1 MTIVVRIGKLCMRLV
16 YCILKLFRTK
26 KGKILFLSRQSDTLS
41 LDFRMLKEELEKQA
55 AESGKK
61 IQIVQIC
68 NYMVDGKS
76 GIVKFGTD
84 VLRSMYH
91 LATSE
96 VAVLDAYW
104 PAVSMLNHKKS
115 LTVIQMWHAIGKIKQ
130 SGYQTLDRESGRS
143 KKVAELMDMH
153 KNYDIIIAGG
163 KAFNRFYCL
172 SFNTTEDKLCNIG
185 LPRIDYLLQT
195 EKRNR
200 DRVLEKYPVFRN
212 KRVVLYAPTF
222 RRNIELKWEPL
233 LERFDFSESVLIIK
247 GHPNQAIECD
257 REGVYM
263 CPEFSSVEMLA
274 ACDYLITDY
283 SAIALEGAVLNRK
296 TYYFLYDFEEYTQK
310 NGINVNPFE
319 SMPGCAFRDGRELID
334 HLQSDSYDQSVLD
347 RYREMYL
354 PDSLG
359 TSTRRLGQLV
369 LSKLTGTEN

>member
-1 MTIVVRIGKLCMRLV
+1 MTIVVRASKLCMRLV

-61 IQIVQIC
+61 IRIVQIC

-76 GIVKFGTD
+76 GLVKFGTD

-96 VAVLDAYW
+96 AAVLDAYW
-104 PAVSMLNHKKS
+104 PAVSMLNHKES

-195 EKRNR
+195 EKENR
-200 DRVLEKYPVFRN
+200 DRVLGKYPVFRN

-247 GHPNQAIECD
+247 GHPNQAIQCD

-263 CPEFSSVEMLA
+263 CPEFSSVELLA
-274 ACDYLITDY
+274 ACDYLITVY

-319 SMPGCAFRDGRELID
+319 SMPGCAFRDGRDLID
-334 HLQSDSYDQSVLD
+334 HLQSGNYDQSVLD
-347 RYREMYL
+347 RYRKMYL

-369 LSKLTGTEN
+369 LSKLTETEN